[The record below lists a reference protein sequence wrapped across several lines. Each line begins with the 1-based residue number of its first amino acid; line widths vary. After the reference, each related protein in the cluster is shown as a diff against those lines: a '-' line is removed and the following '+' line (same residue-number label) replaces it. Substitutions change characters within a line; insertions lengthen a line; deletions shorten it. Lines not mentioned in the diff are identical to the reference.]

1 MIGFLLSVSFFGQVS
16 DCVGRF
22 PALVMCYI
30 ITTTAMFL
38 SLLSTSYTMFIILRF
53 FQAFGRTGIT
63 AVGFVLLM
71 ETVGPQYR
79 EGIGIAIQLG
89 WAVGYVLLP
98 GAAYFIR
105 NWFWFQLFASVCF
118 LPFLVAYKVM
128 PESPRWL
135 ASRGRT
141 KKLEK
146 VLIKAAAVNG
156 KEFKGDIKDLDI
168 FQNNKEMEEKKADT
182 IFEVLK
188 MPNMRSSLFKMIYLW
203 MVHTFLYYGVSYNT
217 NDLAGNP
224 YLNFFIAGVLEF
236 PCRGIVFFIL
246 KKLGRRPIVI
256 LFMTVCGLAFGAMI
270 FVPADLSWLSTTFAM
285 VGKFCVTASFALLYI
300 YTAEMFPTG
309 VRNVTF
315 GACSMCARIGSIL
328 APFVRELVIPNV
340 LYVSLALSCTLLVLF
355 LPETRGL
362 EMPDSL
368 QEGEELGRKPEKKKE
383 NTDPKPPDS
392 EVTSHM

>member
-1 MIGFLLSVSFFGQVS
+1 
-16 DCVGRF
+16 
-22 PALVMCYI
+22 MCYI

-146 VLIKAAAVNG
+146 VLMKAAAVNG

-168 FQNNKEMEEKKADT
+168 FQNNKEMEEKKAET

-203 MVHTFLYYGVSYNT
+203 Y
-217 NDLAGNP
+217 A
-224 YLNFFIAGVLEF
+224 
-236 PCRGIVFFIL
+236 
-246 KKLGRRPIVI
+246 
-256 LFMTVCGLAFGAMI
+256 
-270 FVPADLSWLSTTFAM
+270 
-285 VGKFCVTASFALLYI
+285 
-300 YTAEMFPTG
+300 
-309 VRNVTF
+309 
-315 GACSMCARIGSIL
+315 
-328 APFVRELVIPNV
+328 
-340 LYVSLALSCTLLVLF
+340 
-355 LPETRGL
+355 
-362 EMPDSL
+362 
-368 QEGEELGRKPEKKKE
+368 KKK
-383 NTDPKPPDS
+383 KKIC
-392 EVTSHM
+392 VR